1 MELGSGTVVAE
12 PPKEILALSNFTNGP
27 FSKHLASEHHRAS
40 ADKSPSDPLQWVL
53 TLAVCFVAAA
63 GLVLLIVA
71 VH

>member
-27 FSKHLASEHHRAS
+27 FSSTSPASIIVRQQISRLRIHCNG
-40 ADKSPSDPLQWVL
+40 
-53 TLAVCFVAAA
+53 CFVAAA